1 MRHSRS
7 LLSHVA
13 VLGAAGGIGQPLSL
27 LLKCSPLVTKLSLY
41 DIRGAPGV
49 TADLSHI
56 PSPANVTGYATEEL
70 EEALKGA
77 EVVLIPAGIP
87 RKPGMTRDDLF
98 NTNAAIVRDL
108 SIAIGHHAPKA
119 IIGVISN
126 PVNSTVPVAAETLR
140 KIGVYDPAR
149 LFGITT
155 LDVVRARTFV
165 AEVLRLSPYDVDVPV
180 IGGHSGKTIVP
191 LLSRFSSQLSQEQ
204 VQQLTH
210 RIQFA
215 GDEVVKAKAGAG
227 SATLSM
233 AYAGSEWTFAMLKAL
248 RGDKGIVECCYVE
261 SDLQQ
266 PDCRFFAC
274 PVELGK
280 DGVEK
285 VLPLPEL
292 SAYEKQLLEVCIP
305 VLHEECGKGI
315 ELGVKTHLTPD
326 E

>member
-1 MRHSRS
+1 MRCSQKFLTR
-7 LLSHVA
+7 VA
-13 VLGAAGGIGQPLSL
+13 VLGANGGIGQPLSL
-27 LLKCSPLVTKLSLY
+27 LLKNNKYVTELKLY
-41 DIRGAPGV
+41 DVKGAPGV
-49 TADLSHI
+49 AADLSHI
-56 PSPANVTGYATEEL
+56 NTDAKVTGYT
-70 EEALKGA
+70 A
-77 EVVLIPAGIP
+77 EDLAKAVADVDLVLIPAGVP

-98 NTNAAIVRDL
+98 NTNAGIVRDL
-108 SIAIGHHAPKA
+108 ATAVGKASPKA
-119 IIGVISN
+119 IIGIISN
-126 PVNSTVPVAAETLR
+126 PVNSTVPVAAEALKKVGCHDPR
-140 KIGVYDPAR
+140 KV
-149 LFGITT
+149 FGITT
-155 LDVVRARTFV
+155 LDHVRARTFV
-165 AEVLRLSPYDVDVPV
+165 GAAIGKSPATLRIPV
-180 IGGHSGKTIVP
+180 IGGHSGETIVP
-191 LLSRFSSQLSQEQ
+191 LLSEFKQLSEEQ